1 MRYPLNAAEQV
12 SQRRCGA
19 FASRLDMP
27 KRLKYS
33 ANVHDARINRRK
45 SVPNRRSRN
54 GMRLCNAAS

>member
-45 SVPNRRSRN
+45 AGNTRIVA
-54 GMRLCNAAS
+54 LVTA